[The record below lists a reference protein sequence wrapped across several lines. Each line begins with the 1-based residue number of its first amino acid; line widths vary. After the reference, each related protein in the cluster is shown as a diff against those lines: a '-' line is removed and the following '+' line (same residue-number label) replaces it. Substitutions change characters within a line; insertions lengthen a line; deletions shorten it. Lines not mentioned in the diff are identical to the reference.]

1 MRKSFVVEILSRRLG
16 VTQSRIEAIA
26 QRLADAGKLSRA
38 EGSRRYPPDLA
49 EPEIVALLIGAIAD
63 RGLGNV
69 RESVELFS
77 GLTNHSGQR
86 FDRILT
92 DILFGPTSVL
102 SHVIV
107 RQDPAGVS
115 LTINGNH
122 ALFGADRSEATATK
136 ASIIPGNA
144 ITAIAAELHG
154 ATPEQADA
162 VTAMS
167 RLQSAFN

>member
-1 MRKSFVVEILSRRLG
+1 MRKSHVVEILARRLG
-16 VTQSRIEAIA
+16 TTPSRVDAIA

-49 EPEIVALLIGAIAD
+49 EPEIVALLIGVIAD

-69 RESVELFS
+69 RESVETFS
-77 GLTNHSGQR
+77 ALTTDDGQR

-107 RQDPAGVS
+107 RQAPAGVS

-122 ALFGADRSEATATK
+122 ALFGAERSSATATK
-136 ASIIPGNA
+136 AAIVPGEA
-144 ITAIAAELHG
+144 ITAIAAELQE
-154 ATPEQADA
+154 ATPAQADA
-162 VTAMS
+162 MVAIT
-167 RLQSAFN
+167 RFQHGY